1 MIKFVYFDVGGV
13 LIRDFS
19 KSNKWNDL
27 AREIGILEE
36 KEKDFLNFWKSYEQ
50 KVSTGLNVDLLV
62 PIIKKE
68 FSSNFPKNYSLLK
81 DGFVSRFDQNKTIWP
96 LVKELKKT
104 YKVGLLTNQYPDMFN
119 LVNKNELLPDIS
131 WDVIIDSTIVKVRK
145 PQPEIY
151 KLAEKEAGYSGDEIF
166 FIDNLQEHI
175 DGAKKFGWQT
185 FLYDP
190 ADTQKSTQELA
201 DKLKISF

>member
-119 LVNKNELLPDIS
+119 LVNKNEILP
-131 WDVIIDSTIVKVRK
+131 
-145 PQPEIY
+145 
-151 KLAEKEAGYSGDEIF
+151 G
-166 FIDNLQEHI
+166 
-175 DGAKKFGWQT
+175 
-185 FLYDP
+185 
-190 ADTQKSTQELA
+190 
-201 DKLKISF
+201 